1 MGTTTLV
8 FPTFR
13 HKKVET
19 MGRYI
24 QICLAHN
31 PGLVLTAQGHSDGDH
46 IVLKPD
52 VNAPNQIFEMKQD
65 DGWCTFR
72 LSQHDSKCLD
82 FDERHNY
89 LQVYRHKHLGN
100 KNQKWRLEDHGPF
113 KFIMT
118 KEDKSDR
125 YCFTAEPAAGRVM
138 VRKWMGGLEH
148 QQFKIKEVMH

>member
-13 HKKVET
+13 HTKNT
-19 MGRYI
+19 LAMGRYI
-24 QICLAHN
+24 QICLANN
-31 PGLVLTAQGHSDGDH
+31 PGMVLTATGHSDGDR

-52 VNAPNQIFEMKQD
+52 VNAPNQIFEMKED

-82 FDERHNY
+82 FDEKHNY

-100 KNQKWRLEDHGPF
+100 KNQKWKIVDHGHE
-113 KFIMT
+113 KYIT
-118 KEDKSDR
+118 SKEDKSDR
-125 YCFTAEPAAGRVM
+125 YCFTAQPAEGRVM
-138 VRKWMGGLEH
+138 VRKHIGAEH
-148 QQFKIKEVMH
+148 